1 MLRLLLPRFWFCVLQ
16 SGLVL
21 GAIAVTVPRV
31 NALPSSPLADHQ
43 SVKIAAKENQS
54 INFGLLKQ
62 ALSTFFQA
70 TVFQVKSSLTIQAQS
85 ENQKLEVKSQNTTLT
100 VLPRRFVSEIHLG
113 SQQYFITSDGIKVW
127 IYHRNN
133 DEYTE
138 MGFDEFQDSD
148 DSFLI
153 GLSSSFLLEI
163 VRSLQPDQ
171 ITTPIDQ
178 PKLLEAI
185 LAFFTEDYRQEDLE
199 LTQTNISVENQ
210 DYSLYHYKNKSGDL
224 ELVLWINTQTETMTK
239 LQIIGR
245 DQGTQVDI
253 QENII
258 QQTFN
263 PTVDEN
269 SFRFRPSPALKKV
282 ETLPLEP

>member
-1 MLRLLLPRFWFCVLQ
+1 M
-16 SGLVL
+16 
-21 GAIAVTVPRV
+21 AIAVAVPKV
-31 NALPSSPLADHQ
+31 YAFPNAELSCHCQTWVA
-43 SVKIAAKENQS
+43 VKENQS
-54 INFGLLKQ
+54 LNLGLLKQ

-70 TVFQVKSSLTIQAQS
+70 TTFQVESALTIQAKS
-85 ENQKLEVKSQNTTLT
+85 ENQKLEIKSQNTTLT

-171 ITTPIDQ
+171 MTSEIDQ
-178 PKLLEAI
+178 PKLLNSI
-185 LAFFTEDYRQEDLE
+185 LTFFTQDYSQEGLV
-199 LTQTNISVENQ
+199 LTQENISFENQ
-210 DYSLYHYKNKSGDL
+210 DYSLYHYKTKAGDL
-224 ELVLWINTQTETMTK
+224 ELVLWINPQTLTLTK
-239 LQIIGR
+239 LQVIGI
-245 DQGTQVDI
+245 DQSTQVDI
-253 QENII
+253 QENIL

-263 PTVDEN
+263 PTVDEH
-269 SFRFRPSPALKKV
+269 SFRFQPSPALKKV
-282 ETLPLEP
+282 NNLPLEPW